1 KINNVEAF
9 AQRLKYKKQDHDYY
23 VILAMDGETFG
34 HHVKHAIKD
43 FLVPLFEAL
52 PHRDDIKLCTVSEII
67 YRFPKGPSQTPKA
80 SSWST
85 MPYDLE
91 QNIAF
96 PLWFDPNNELHQDQH
111 QFFMLALTAV
121 HLIQKYTE
129 SMNDEQKKLFN
140 NARTFLDR
148 GIHSCQQWWASKRP
162 WYSPDMILR
171 GLSEILMA
179 GVNIKRCVPTNVIE
193 DIPSTINSILEEM
206 LRIHNKIVLE
216 L

>member
-1 KINNVEAF
+1 
-9 AQRLKYKKQDHDYY
+9 
-23 VILAMDGETFG
+23 
-34 HHVKHAIKD
+34 
-43 FLVPLFEAL
+43 
-52 PHRDDIKLCTVSEII
+52 
-67 YRFPKGPSQTPKA
+67 
-80 SSWST
+80 
-85 MPYDLE
+85 
-91 QNIAF
+91 
-96 PLWFDPNNELHQDQH
+96 
-111 QFFMLALTAV
+111 MLALTAV